1 MACIAHF
8 TKRGLQFINVLF
20 GILGIGMLGIGGYV
34 FHVVADYETVSG
46 DSFMSVPIFLLC
58 LGAFTFLLSLA
69 GCVGATK
76 HSKCMTWT
84 YIIVMILLVV
94 LEISASIA
102 GYVKKDD
109 VSKVLVNIA
118 EDSMNN
124 WNNTVV
130 QSTWDQVQ
138 SNFQCCGV
146 ESYNDWSNQ
155 TMTNN
160 SFVNWAKNKGWA
172 PDGAAPLNTKY
183 PVPDS
188 CCVDFEANCG
198 LSYNFLDVE
207 NALLPPGSN
216 KGCSDGL
223 KDWVTSNIGI
233 VAGIAAG
240 FAVIEI
246 FAIIFSLYLVCS
258 DNGYETLDDEDY
270 SSNRYRYA

>member
-1 MACIAHF
+1 MACCASF
-8 TKRGLQFINVLF
+8 MKRGLQFINILF

-34 FHVVADYETVSG
+34 YHVVADYETVSG

-69 GCVGATK
+69 GCVGATR
-76 HSKCMTWT
+76 HSSCMTWT

-94 LEISASIA
+94 MEISASIA

-109 VSKVLVNIA
+109 VSKILVDIA

-130 QSTWDQVQ
+130 QSTWDEVQ
-138 SNFQCCGV
+138 TNFQCCGV
-146 ESYNDWSNQ
+146 ESYDDWSNK
-155 TMTNN
+155 TMTGN
-160 SFVNWAKNKGWA
+160 SFVDWAKAKGWA

-188 CCVDFEANCG
+188 CCVDFEENCG
-198 LSYNFLDVE
+198 LSYNFLDVK
-207 NALLPPGSN
+207 NALLPPGEN
-216 KGCSDGL
+216 KGCADGL
-223 KDWVTSNIGI
+223 KEWVTDNIGI

-246 FAIIFSLYLVCS
+246 FAIIFALYLVRS
-258 DNGYETLDDEDY
+258 DNGYESLDDDY
-270 SSNRYRYA
+270 YA